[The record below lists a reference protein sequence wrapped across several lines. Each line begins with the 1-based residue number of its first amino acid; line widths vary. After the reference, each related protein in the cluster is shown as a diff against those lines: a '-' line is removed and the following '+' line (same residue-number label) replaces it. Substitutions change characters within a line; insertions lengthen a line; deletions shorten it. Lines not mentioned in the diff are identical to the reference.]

1 MRTAIHTA
9 TRRTGTNAKNSGW
22 RLNPVPKGAY
32 FFASFVVCC
41 LVSASAAGSPP
52 PAIDGFVNDP
62 FWSEKG
68 RTWTVFDPQRP
79 DVVARCF
86 VGYDDQY
93 LYFAADVKDTNVM
106 GTNRTAKSRA
116 WEDDAIKLLLHTGDS
131 QATEWTAETFAYT
144 FSATGGV
151 NWTRGPLPAGADP
164 SLEPGWP
171 PSWNSEMK
179 WAVVLKAGTMPNATG
194 KPDNGYAVEARVPW
208 SELGQRA
215 PLRSGT
221 TLRVC
226 IVNIC
231 RPEMSLSGGKPNSSV
246 PAAREVTPLVPNL
259 WERVRMDWYGPL
271 ATRGVIEPLPLWLGS
286 PNREYELF
294 KSGERDAAGLWWDR
308 SRWTARLDRMRS
320 LNMNTLLLRHT
331 NPWTGLV
338 AAAQAETPPAG
349 TTEELISRVGWFNP
363 DEFERARDQF
373 RWILSEAQNRGIRV
387 FLLLANEHATFSS
400 APCSQPDTAPT
411 NGAQDWL
418 RLSRQLIELYPDLA
432 GLGAGEGYNSPDV
445 IKAFAGVPHSVAP
458 AGTQPTAADGA
469 PTGRELLVWSEGVE
483 PVLIGELADQYPG
496 IQVIQPL
503 QGAHWYQPLA
513 DSGLQKFARQV
524 EAARSKPAGEP
535 VPHTAVG
542 SLRGALSYVFWADP
556 QWART
561 LMLDIRNQGL
571 NGFLLDGGP
580 GEHPLAREA
589 LFEYAYN
596 AGRRFS
602 VQRWE
607 SRLKVYGVEDY
618 AGPLLEAV
626 QHASAVVPELLLL
639 LHDDSPRFMPQFGLL
654 LVHYTE
660 LPSYSA
666 WIDGEQPADV
676 RAQRLGS
683 VGPAW
688 PSPIWGR
695 PVATIRGEADRSASG
710 EAVSAWEVA
719 ASISRHVEACN
730 SLLPGLRHLNPPSP
744 EQTTELTR
752 LLDAIE
758 FNVVLGDHVVSRIK
772 AATGWEQYKVRRG
785 RRIDCTQPLQ
795 ESVEAWRK
803 LCDLAERLHGQPVPY
818 WQSQP
823 VSPPPWSKDYLHRT
837 YVPVVGHWRDQ
848 LPRFE
853 RELNLVRAAM
863 ESTDEVRTLPL
874 WDHVNAVP
882 EDKRQT
888 RFVIDFEAPD
898 DRCHILLGASAA
910 HEPRLTGKRSL
921 LIDTRG
927 MPEGRHEVF
936 TTDVG
941 HVPLMSAQKYQ
952 IALMYRVIDPGGG
965 DEPFEIGVRPAV
977 GGPPIG
983 DHLTW
988 AAPQGHIGSRILQ
1001 VPPPQ
1006 QDGNIFYIATR
1017 SGAAIVVDEIHIAQV
1032 NE

>member
-1 MRTAIHTA
+1 MRTAIHMA
-9 TRRTGTNAKNSGW
+9 TRRTGVNAKRSGR
-22 RLNPVPKGAY
+22 RLNPAPKGAY
-32 FFASFVVCC
+32 FFAASVIYC
-41 LVSASAAGSPP
+41 LISAFAVGSPAP
-52 PAIDGFVNDP
+52 SIDGFVNDP

-68 RTWTVFDPQRP
+68 RTWTLFDPQHP
-79 DVVARCF
+79 ETVARCF
-86 VGYDDQY
+86 LGYDDQY
-93 LYFAADVKDTNVM
+93 LYFAADIKDTNVV

-131 QATEWTAETFAYT
+131 QATEWTDKTFAYT
-144 FSATGGV
+144 FSAIGGV
-151 NWTRGPLPAGADP
+151 NWMRGPLPADADP

-171 PSWNSEMK
+171 SSWDSEMK
-179 WAVVLKAGTMPNATG
+179 WAVVLKAGTMPNVTG
-194 KPDNGYAVEARVPW
+194 KPDNGYAVEARIPW
-208 SELGQRA
+208 SELGLRT
-215 PLRSGT
+215 PFRSGST
-221 TLRVC
+221 ISVC

-231 RPEMSLSGGKPNSSV
+231 RPDMSLSDGKPNSSV
-246 PAAREVTPLVPNL
+246 PAAREVTPLIPNL
-259 WERVRMDWYGPL
+259 WERVPMDWYGPL
-271 ATRGVIEPLPLWLGS
+271 AMRGMIEPLPLWLGS
-286 PNREYELF
+286 PDRDYEAF
-294 KSGERDAAGLWWDR
+294 KSGENGAASLWWNR
-308 SRWTARLDRMRS
+308 SHWTARLDRMRS
-320 LNMNTLLLRHT
+320 LNMNTLVLRHT
-331 NPWTGLV
+331 NPWTGLA
-338 AAAQAETPPAG
+338 AAAQAETQPAG
-349 TTEELISRVGWFNP
+349 TIQELIDRTGWFSP
-363 DEFERARDQF
+363 DEFERVRDQF
-373 RWILSEAQNRGIRV
+373 RWILSEAQDRGIRV
-387 FLLLANEHATFSS
+387 FLLLANEQATSC
-400 APCSQPDTAPT
+400 PTPGTQPDTART
-411 NGAQDWL
+411 EAQA
-418 RLSRQLIELYPDLA
+418 LSHLARQLAELYPNLA

-445 IKAFAGVPHSVAP
+445 IKALAGGLHSVAP

-469 PTGRELLVWSEGVE
+469 PTGPELLVWSEGVE
-483 PVLIGELADQYPG
+483 PALIGELADQYPG
-496 IQVIQPL
+496 TQVIQPL

-535 VPHTAVG
+535 VPHAAVG

-607 SRLKVYGVEDY
+607 SRLKVYGVEEY
-618 AGPLLEAV
+618 AGQLLEAV

-639 LHDDSPRFMPQFGLL
+639 LYDDDPRFMPQFGLL

-666 WIDGEQPADV
+666 FLDEDQPADL
-676 RAQRLGS
+676 RAQHLGS

-688 PSPIWGR
+688 PNPVWGR
-695 PVATIRGEADRSASG
+695 PVATIRSEADRSASG
-710 EAVSAWEVA
+710 EAVSAWKMA
-719 ASISRHVEACN
+719 ANISSHVEACN
-730 SLLPGLRHLNPPSP
+730 SLLPGLRHLKPPSP

-752 LLDAIE
+752 LLDTIE
-758 FNVVLGDHVVSRIK
+758 FNVVLGHHVASRIK
-772 AATGWEQYKVRRG
+772 AATGWEQYKARRG
-785 RRIDCTQPLQ
+785 RRIDCIQPLQ

-803 LCDLAERLHGQPVPY
+803 LCELAERLHDQPVPY

-837 YVPVVGHWRDQ
+837 YVPVVGHWCDQ

-853 RELNLVRAAM
+853 RELNLIRAAM

-882 EDKRQT
+882 DDKRQT

-898 DRCHILLGASAA
+898 DRCHILLGASTS
-910 HEPRLTGKRSL
+910 HEPRLIGKQSL

-952 IALMYRVIDPGGG
+952 VALMYRVIDPGDG
-965 DEPFEIGVRPAV
+965 DEPFEMGVRSAT
-977 GGPPIG
+977 GGPSIG

-1001 VPPPQ
+1001 VPPPE

-1017 SGAAIVVDEIHIAQV
+1017 AGAAVIIDEIQIAQIH
-1032 NE
+1032 E